1 MEGELSQ
8 ALKVM
13 KREGNTL
20 SPIMRNAWDGENLK
34 TMVKHSPLKA
44 TNPHISVLGHIT
56 STELLRHLTETEMA
70 NGLANRFLWAKV
82 KRVKS
87 LPFGG
92 EWYTVDVSPVTATL
106 HSALRTFQGK
116 DLRLDFADEDAREL
130 WVEAYG
136 ILTGDRPGMFGAI
149 TARAEAQT
157 LRLALLYAVADGSSM
172 IRTAHIES
180 ALAVWGYCE
189 DSARAI
195 FGNSTGD
202 PDADKV
208 LEHLRDGELTR
219 DEIRDTFSRNRSSEE
234 IDRIKD
240 FLLDV
245 GRITVTRER
254 RDAKKP
260 TEVWRAS

>member
-1 MEGELSQ
+1 
-8 ALKVM
+8 
-13 KREGNTL
+13 
-20 SPIMRNAWDGENLK
+20 
-34 TMVKHSPLKA
+34 
-44 TNPHISVLGHIT
+44 
-56 STELLRHLTETEMA
+56 MA

-82 KRVKS
+82 KQAKS

-92 EWYTVDVSPVTATL
+92 EWYTVGVSPVTAAL
-106 HSALRTFQGK
+106 HSALRTFGGK
-116 DLRLDFADEDAREL
+116 DLRLDFADGDAREL

-136 ILTGDRPGMFGAI
+136 VLTEDRPGMFGAI

-157 LRLALLYAVADGSSM
+157 LRLALLYAVAGGSNT
-172 IRTAHIES
+172 IQTAHIES

-189 DSARAI
+189 DSAGSI
-195 FGNSTGD
+195 FGNATGN

-219 DEIRDTFSRNRSSEE
+219 DEIRDIFSRNWSSDE

-240 FLLDV
+240 FLLDAE
-245 GRITVTRER
+245 RITVTRER